1 MLTLRRVEID
11 NFVCFDRIVVEPS
24 TDPDQ
29 NLTVIR
35 AENGSGKTTFLRALR
50 WAMYG
55 EKGLPGNAAHYSL
68 HPAWWHPDTGG
79 VETQVMI
86 EFETDGSSRNF
97 AESGT
102 GTTLYQ
108 LVRSV
113 RTIARVATHGGEP
126 DFRRIDERTR
136 LMVRDPDGSWGEFGT
151 APEIIVGELLPWGLR
166 DFFVMDTD
174 EVADFV
180 GGSENKVISRNEVA
194 IKTTAAVHSLL
205 GIEVFKKASQ
215 RVEGL
220 ARSFGGRATK
230 AIGDH
235 DLTELQ
241 ESLDRRRAE
250 KDEVET
256 SLREENARK
265 SELEDSISRRRDAL
279 EEELRKSGS
288 HESLRERLARNRD
301 RHDKVMKR
309 RNECLALLS
318 GGLESP
324 DLLAPLASIAISET
338 YEVLKPLHDQGHI
351 PSTHL
356 YFVRGLLNSGQC
368 VCGQDLSEESEHRR
382 HVERRIAESSSQEQR
397 ANYLFQLHDAARSL
411 RAHLDSSGW
420 KENLLTHEAELASCE
435 FERNDLALEKREI
448 DAKLDEVEESKIQL
462 LRDEIAAFDTQL
474 ETSRRNLSRLQ
485 PRLESLNDDIM
496 SLGRRISQRQ
506 RNERAAADHR
516 MAEQVAHFVVE
527 VLHRAYQTIERE
539 QVGELSDRMNRLFL
553 QMAANVADGDF
564 DEAEGTKASL
574 RMIASVGVR
583 PVEDR
588 PEHFEIYALNS
599 RGRAMPPVEINGAS
613 RRVLALSFV
622 LALCIESQTRAPLI
636 ADSLLN
642 FMSGAVRRN
651 TLRVTAEHSRQ
662 PILLLTA
669 SDLEA
674 SSEVETVE
682 EHAGATYT
690 LTGQWDAIDAGSGGD
705 VVNWTERRQV
715 SLLCRCGPRQ
725 YCNICER
732 TGQAGS
738 PGWTERNA

>member
-11 NFVCFDRIVVEPS
+11 NFVCFDKIIVEPS

-68 HPAWWHPDTGG
+68 HPAWWQPDTGG

-97 AESGT
+97 AERST
-102 GTTLYQ
+102 DSTLYQ

-113 RTIARVATHGGEP
+113 RTIARLAAHGGEP

-180 GGSENKVISRNEVA
+180 GGSENKVISRREVE
-194 IKTTAAVHSLL
+194 IKTTAAMHSLL

-215 RVEGL
+215 RVENL
-220 ARSFGGRATK
+220 ARSFGSRATK

-250 KDEVET
+250 RDEAET
-256 SLREENARK
+256 NLREETARK
-265 SELEDSISRRRDAL
+265 SELEDSISQRRDAL
-279 EEELRKSGS
+279 EEELRRSGS
-288 HESLRERLARNRD
+288 HESLRERLANNRA
-301 RHDKVMKR
+301 RHDRVMKR
-309 RNECLALLS
+309 RNECLALLA

-324 DLLAPLASIAISET
+324 DLLAPLASVAISGT

-356 YFVRGLLNSGQC
+356 YFVRGLLKSGKC
-368 VCGQDLSEESEHRR
+368 VCGQDISEDSEHRR
-382 HVERRIAESSSQEQR
+382 HIERRIAESSSQEQR
-397 ANYLFQLHDAARSL
+397 ANYLFQIHDAARAL
-411 RAHLDSSGW
+411 RARLESPDW
-420 KENLLTHEAELASCE
+420 KENLQTHEAELASCE
-435 FERNDLALEKREI
+435 SERSELALEKKEI
-448 DAKLDEVEESKIQL
+448 DARLDEVKESKIQL
-462 LRDEIAAFDTQL
+462 LRDEIAAFGTQL
-474 ETSRRNLSRLQ
+474 ETSRRSLSRLQ

-527 VLHRAYQTIERE
+527 VLDRAYRTIERE
-539 QVGELSDRMNRLFL
+539 QIGELSDRMNRLFL

-651 TLRVTAEHSRQ
+651 TLRVTAERSRQ

-674 SSEVETVE
+674 PSEVETVE
-682 EHAGATYT
+682 EYAGATYT

-705 VVNWTERRQV
+705 LVNWTERRQV
-715 SLLCRCGPRQ
+715 SLLCSCGPRQ

-738 PGWTERNA
+738 PGWAKRND

>member
-11 NFVCFDRIVVEPS
+11 NFVCFDKIIVEPS
-24 TDPDQ
+24 TDLDQ

-68 HPAWWHPDTGG
+68 HPAWWHPDMGG

-97 AESGT
+97 AESDT
-102 GTTLYQ
+102 DSTLYQ

-113 RTIARVATHGGEP
+113 RTIARLAAHGGEP

-136 LMVRDPDGSWGEFGT
+136 LMVRDPDGSWSEFGT

-180 GGSENKVISRNEVA
+180 GGSENKVISRREVE

-215 RVEGL
+215 RVESL

-235 DLTELQ
+235 NLTELQ
-241 ESLDRRRAE
+241 ESLDRQRAE
-250 KDEVET
+250 KDELET
-256 SLREENARK
+256 NLREENARK
-265 SELEDSISRRRDAL
+265 SELEDSISQRRDAL

-288 HESLRERLARNRD
+288 HESLREQLAKNRA
-301 RHDKVMKR
+301 RHDRVMKR
-309 RNECLALLS
+309 RNECLTLLA

-324 DLLAPLASIAISET
+324 DLLAPLASVAISGT
-338 YEVLKPLHDQGHI
+338 YEVLKSLHDHGHI

-356 YFVRGLLNSGQC
+356 YFVRGLLESGQC
-368 VCGQDLSEESEHRR
+368 VCGQDISEDSEHRR
-382 HVERRIAESSSQEQR
+382 HIERRIAESSSKEQR
-397 ANYLFQLHDAARSL
+397 ANYLFQLHDAARAL
-411 RAHLDSSGW
+411 RTRLESSDW
-420 KENLLTHEAELASCE
+420 KENLLTHEAEFARCE
-435 FERNDLALEKREI
+435 SERSELALEKQEI
-448 DAKLDEVEESKIQL
+448 DARLDEVKESKIQL
-462 LRDEIAAFDTQL
+462 LRDEIAAFGTQL

-527 VLHRAYQTIERE
+527 VLDRAYRTIERE
-539 QVGELSDRMNRLFL
+539 QIGELSDRMNRLFL

-564 DEAEGTKASL
+564 DEAAGTKASL

-588 PEHFEIYALNS
+588 SEHFEIYALNS

-674 SSEVETVE
+674 PSEVETVE
-682 EHAGATYT
+682 EYAGATYT

-738 PGWTERNA
+738 PGWTKRND